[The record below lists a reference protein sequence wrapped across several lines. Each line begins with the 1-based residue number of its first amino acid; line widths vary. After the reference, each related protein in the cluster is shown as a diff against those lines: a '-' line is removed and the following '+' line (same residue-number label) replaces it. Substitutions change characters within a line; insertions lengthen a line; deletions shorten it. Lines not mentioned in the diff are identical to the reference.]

1 MSFAKEMKEKID
13 QLEIE
18 RHLKELVD
26 ETEKTAAET
35 VEKAGRLAHEKRGE
49 VEGWLGKATET
60 VNTKTKGQYADKVD
74 KARAAVLEGLD
85 KLAAKRPMEPV
96 AEIETR
102 AGADTGVDASD
113 GSSPASPEAPASQ
126 ESPESSP
133 ESSQD
138 RPTDPPLS

>member
-26 ETEKTAAET
+26 ETEKTATET
-35 VEKAGRLAHEKRGE
+35 VEKAATLAHEKRAD

-74 KARAAVLEGLD
+74 KARAAVLDGLD
-85 KLAAKRPMEPV
+85 KLAAKRPLEPV
-96 AEIETR
+96 AEIEPPTGSDESTPATAESQDT
-102 AGADTGVDASD
+102 AGSQDTAELPDAV
-113 GSSPASPEAPASQ
+113 E
-126 ESPESSP
+126 
-133 ESSQD
+133 SQD